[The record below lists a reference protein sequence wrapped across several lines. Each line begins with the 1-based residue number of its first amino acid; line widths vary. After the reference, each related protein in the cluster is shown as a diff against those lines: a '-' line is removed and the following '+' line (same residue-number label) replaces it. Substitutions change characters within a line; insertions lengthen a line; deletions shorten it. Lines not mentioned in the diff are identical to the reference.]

1 MSVFVTVA
9 KIMRLL
15 SIETTPSPNCIKLN
29 LDESISD
36 KALTLQQ
43 GRPAPNAPEWMQ
55 QVLAIEAVQSVF
67 VIKDFITLTRQ
78 GTADWQPILAQAA
91 DLLGVAANADSKL
104 LAQVTQLNQS
114 TQNVASAPASSSS
127 LGQLD
132 VAVQVFRGI
141 PVQVRAIATD
151 GQQARVALP
160 ERFAQTLQR
169 AITATEADYVAER
182 RWEPYQAPAGEP
194 AQVAQ
199 LVADEIDSF
208 LDVQALAQIETA
220 AISDR
225 SEPLPADSLAH
236 QQALI
241 AELSHPDWK
250 HRLKALQQLDVTP
263 ANLAAVVAVLN
274 DEKSTIRRWAA
285 ALLGAS
291 TLEAAVEPLGVLVQQ
306 DPSAIVR
313 RTAGDALSDIG
324 STRAMPPMLAALT
337 DPSKL
342 VRWRAARFLTEMGD
356 QMAIEPLRRAV
367 EQESEFDVKVEMMAA
382 LERIEAGGDT
392 QLPMWMRLTQKAD
405 IENCS

>member
-1 MSVFVTVA
+1 MGVFVTVA

-43 GRPAPNAPEWMQ
+43 GRPAPNVPEWMQ
-55 QVLAIEAVQSVF
+55 QVLAIDAVQSVF
-67 VIKDFITLTRQ
+67 VVKDFITLTRQ

-91 DLLGVAANADSKL
+91 DLIGVAANADSKL

-114 TQNVASAPASSSS
+114 TQEVARPASSPS

-194 AQVAQ
+194 TQVAQ
-199 LVADEIDSF
+199 LVADEIDSL

-236 QQALI
+236 QQVLVA
-241 AELSHPDWK
+241 ALSHPDWK
-250 HRLKALQQLDVTP
+250 HRLKALQQLDVTS

-291 TLEAAVEPLGVLVQQ
+291 TLEAAVEPLGVLVRQ
-306 DPSAIVR
+306 DPSGIVR

-324 STRAMPPMLAALT
+324 SPRAMSPMIAALI

-342 VRWRAARFLTEMGD
+342 VRWRAARFLTEMGN
-356 QMAIEPLRRAV
+356 QTAVEPLRRAV

-392 QLPMWMRLTQKAD
+392 QMPMWMRLTQ
-405 IENCS
+405 

>member
-9 KIMRLL
+9 KTMRLL

-36 KALTLQQ
+36 KALTLQK
-43 GRPAPNAPEWMQ
+43 GSPTPNVPEWMQ

-78 GTADWQPILAQAA
+78 GSADWQPILAQAA

-104 LAQVTQLNQS
+104 LAQVTQPHESSQD
-114 TQNVASAPASSSS
+114 VANAPSASPN

-141 PVQVRAIATD
+141 PVQVRAIAAD

-160 ERFAQTLQR
+160 DRFAQTLQR

-194 AQVAQ
+194 AHVAQ
-199 LVADEIDSF
+199 LVADEIDSL
-208 LDVQALAQIETA
+208 LDAQALAQIETA

-225 SEPLPADSLAH
+225 SEPVPTDSLAH

-250 HRLKALQQLDVTP
+250 HRLKALQQLEVTP
-263 ANLAAVVAVLN
+263 ANLAAVVAVLD

-291 TLEAAVEPLGVLVQQ
+291 TLEAAVEPLGVLVRQ
-306 DPSAIVR
+306 DPSALVR

-324 STRAMPPMLAALT
+324 NPRAMTPMIAALI

-356 QMAIEPLRRAV
+356 QMAVEPLRRAV
-367 EQESEFDVKVEMMAA
+367 EQESEFDVKVEMMTA

-392 QLPMWMRLTQKAD
+392 QLPMWMRLTQEAN
-405 IENCS
+405 IGNNS